1 MHFQTFMLTLGYLFA
16 LMIVVKHGQ
25 GRQGVLYPKLWE
37 RRGSYSVVDE
47 DDQRAFLKSESYLV
61 FELWYVLFETL
72 FLWSSDTIYLSKWE
86 ILDPLFLKRGFQTL
100 YTMSHFILLHRTTVP
115 PPKDLVPFGVKDF
128 CLCSLMKP
136 NIVVGESSLILRLLL
151 FRRRRRKSSVAPATA
166 ACDRNQS
173 GGQGR
178 P

>member
-72 FLWSSDTIYLSKWE
+72 FFMKQRHYLSKRE

>member
-1 MHFQTFMLTLGYLFA
+1 MY
-16 LMIVVKHGQ
+16 
-25 GRQGVLYPKLWE
+25 
-37 RRGSYSVVDE
+37 
-47 DDQRAFLKSESYLV
+47 FLKPS
-61 FELWYVLFETL
+61 FFMKQRH
-72 FLWSSDTIYLSKWE
+72 YLSKRE